1 MEKSRSTRKEQF
13 GNRLLKTFFTILFF
27 SAAACSEV
35 FAITPQEIRNLV
47 IRPEENVFFTNQELK
62 YVLEIPGVDLSD
74 VQTQLQPMK
83 DGVTC
88 ISSRRLDYFTN
99 DDSTGARI
107 EFWFTFRDTGIG
119 EIPPLIT
126 KIKGYTYYLPFEK
139 IQVYENPKTIAPRLV
154 IEINQNQVLYSQAEN
169 AKKQEYSITSEV
181 TKPIDIFIYIQYT
194 TQIKQF
200 GYEIPKDS
208 LFEEVEKFE
217 IISGKKKIN
226 DFSHEK
232 IPVARFRWIPLKD
245 GKYYLPNVRLVA
257 TAYSGRNLELYLP
270 ECVVNITKLS
280 NADQADAEQKNLVFA
295 YALSKPVEDEFFKS
309 SVTSSF
315 EDYSKIRELRTK
327 ERHSFAPAF
336 TVRKERIA
344 LEQSI
349 GIADSINETSVPL
362 WSAVF
367 ILFILLAATSTL
379 LFMCR
384 KRVGSVIVLCFAAV
398 FAFLSLISG
407 VFAMEK
413 HGVVS
418 GGSISPVPED
428 SALSSTA
435 VTAGTCVKIK
445 EQTEKWYY
453 IEYNENGGW
462 IKKENILLV
471 E

>member
-1 MEKSRSTRKEQF
+1 
-13 GNRLLKTFFTILFF
+13 
-27 SAAACSEV
+27 
-35 FAITPQEIRNLV
+35 
-47 IRPEENVFFTNQELK
+47 
-62 YVLEIPGVDLSD
+62 
-74 VQTQLQPMK
+74 
-83 DGVTC
+83 
-88 ISSRRLDYFTN
+88 
-99 DDSTGARI
+99 
-107 EFWFTFRDTGIG
+107 
-119 EIPPLIT
+119 
-126 KIKGYTYYLPFEK
+126 
-139 IQVYENPKTIAPRLV
+139 
-154 IEINQNQVLYSQAEN
+154 
-169 AKKQEYSITSEV
+169 
-181 TKPIDIFIYIQYT
+181 
-194 TQIKQF
+194 
-200 GYEIPKDS
+200 
-208 LFEEVEKFE
+208 
-217 IISGKKKIN
+217 
-226 DFSHEK
+226 
-232 IPVARFRWIPLKD
+232 
-245 GKYYLPNVRLVA
+245 
-257 TAYSGRNLELYLP
+257 
-270 ECVVNITKLS
+270 
-280 NADQADAEQKNLVFA
+280 
-295 YALSKPVEDEFFKS
+295 FFKS
-309 SVTSSF
+309 SITSSF